1 LWRDS
6 HMLWVSSI
14 VHDYIKK
21 KNLSQLII
29 VYPESCSFNEPSKQ
43 QLTPNVR
50 RRVRCR
56 RINNQNKIH
65 LPSLRRSTEGIPNS
79 NTNCS
84 HVHRDTNMYALR
96 ERERERDYTRETKE
110 FPARQFAPDRWYRDG
125 WTRDE
130 PAFVS
135 NRIFFVSFFRFFT
148 ACSNRIGTSLLE
160 AALRFNTNATADWD
174 RLTGFPRQSTR
185 KPKLSCRRRPL

>member
-1 LWRDS
+1 
-6 HMLWVSSI
+6 M
-14 VHDYIKK
+14 
-21 KNLSQLII
+21 
-29 VYPESCSFNEPSKQ
+29 FTPSRA
-43 QLTPNVR
+43 LLMN
-50 RRVRCR
+50 RV
-56 RINNQNKIH
+56 
-65 LPSLRRSTEGIPNS
+65 NS
-79 NTNCS
+79 NW
-84 HVHRDTNMYALR
+84 LR
-96 ERERERDYTRETKE
+96 TYEDACAVEELITKTRYTYLLCAGPPKVYRIRIRIAATCTETLICMHWEKERERDYTRETKE

-148 ACSNRIGTSLLE
+148 ACSNRIETSLLE

-185 KPKLSCRRRPL
+185 EPKLSCRRRPL